1 MHVSLAASYMWSC
14 LQLYLSQ
21 LKCRKPTFNRVDP
34 FRHLCI
40 FVQLVS
46 GSFNFNAHD
55 LDSCVSQ
62 AAYADPYRHASL
74 NSAKDKRLMEH

>member
-1 MHVSLAASYMWSC
+1 MHASLAASYMWSC

-21 LKCRKPTFNRVDP
+21 LKCRKPTFDLVDP

-46 GSFNFNAHD
+46 ASFLTLMTCTH
-55 LDSCVSQ
+55 VSQ